1 MGVRECTASAMAFYL
16 FLRFHVA
23 NEPWPVF
30 ADMVRWQKIKLLRTR
45 DDPTKKLSYHAQNLA
60 IKNCFRDHNINLTSW
75 THLGRKAGCQLG
87 EALDVPDAQ
96 IRRLGHWDIS
106 RMARHYSSG
115 IARQAARMLAGH
127 GSEAG
132 NYYLS
137 RESINPSESL
147 R

>member
-1 MGVRECTASAMAFYL
+1 MAFYL
-16 FLRFHVA
+16 FLRFHIA
-23 NEPWPVF
+23 NEPWPDF
-30 ADMVRWQKIKLLRTR
+30 SDMVRWQKIKLLRTR

-96 IRRLGHWDIS
+96 IRRLGHWEGYIS
-106 RMARHYSSG
+106 HGQTLFFWHCKAGGSN
-115 IARQAARMLAGH
+115 AAGH

-137 RESINPSESL
+137 RESINPLESL

>member
-1 MGVRECTASAMAFYL
+1 MAFYL

-45 DDPTKKLSYHAQNLA
+45 DDPTKKLSYHAQNLP
-60 IKNCFRDHNINLTSW
+60 IKNCFRDYNINLTSW

-96 IRRLGHWDIS
+96 IRRLGHWEGYIS
-106 RMARHYSSG
+106 HG
-115 IARQAARMLAGH
+115 QTLFFWHCKAG
-127 GSEAG
+127 GSNACWAWK
-132 NYYLS
+132 
-137 RESINPSESL
+137 
-147 R
+147 